1 MLLLLLLHAELKRS
15 TRFSSPSFLFS
26 YWKER
31 KFLYLVWKSEEE
43 KARGDRRSQSA
54 SVLTCVGKNF
64 QRLNDND
71 DDEDD
76 EDMFVLASL
85 FQ

>member
-1 MLLLLLLHAELKRS
+1 MNQRTPFPKLEEAKADFCLTFKAK
-15 TRFSSPSFLFS
+15 TGNDFSVPN
-26 YWKER
+26 
-31 KFLYLVWKSEEE
+31 
-43 KARGDRRSQSA
+43 
-54 SVLTCVGKNF
+54 VGKNF

-71 DDEDD
+71 DDD